1 LSGPEDEQPLPV
13 GSLAKPFVTKAWARS
28 HPRTPTPR
36 LQCTSTSSCWL
47 PSGHGH
53 LGLARAIAASC
64 NAYFRTLAAATP
76 EDMLRQVLREE
87 GFLVPSPL
95 TANLAIGADGA
106 LAIRPGALL
115 RAYLRL
121 TQEPWAEG
129 DAVRSELLAGLR
141 DNAWRGT
148 ARGLARYGLWAKT
161 GTVPAL
167 DGRALRTS
175 GLTLAVDDAGF
186 AVLGVL
192 PRGTGREAASAL
204 AAAITR
210 MRTGSDHDRAED
222 IRRPR
227 ADRTLGG
234 ADDRVSVALFV
245 TLRPRTLVARNLG
258 NHPLQTSRGYLGPS
272 ASVSLRPG
280 DRLSE
285 GRWRLSV
292 PSLRFHRDVLASLS
306 CAGEPD
312 GSLRLRADM
321 AAPEYVAGVLSAELA
336 GGEGPLRTALGAAV
350 LRFLADG
357 PRHGAT
363 HVCDST
369 HCAWFIGRGPAVS
382 WPTARAAILSP
393 RPGDAIWAPP
403 LDAASW
409 QTILRGS
416 RQPGPRQWTS
426 HCGGRPLSA
435 HAVWGIGDLQVWA
448 CGRHP
453 HSSAPWSRVWRD
465 SDLARVYGGRVESV
479 ALTEDDGVWRLALR
493 TSAGTEA
500 FDYDEIHRRLAA
512 VLGWGAL
519 PSPATAVAREPGG
532 WRVSGFGLGH
542 RVGLCLGGQGGAM
555 AGGTV
560 DSPH

>member
-382 WPTARAAILSP
+382 WPTKP
-393 RPGDAIWAPP
+393 EAPP
-403 LDAASW
+403 FN
-409 QTILRGS
+409 IN
-416 RQPGPRQWTS
+416 
-426 HCGGRPLSA
+426 
-435 HAVWGIGDLQVWA
+435 
-448 CGRHP
+448 
-453 HSSAPWSRVWRD
+453 
-465 SDLARVYGGRVESV
+465 VESQAKSTGQNFSTT
-479 ALTEDDGVWRLALR
+479 AL
-493 TSAGTEA
+493 
-500 FDYDEIHRRLAA
+500 
-512 VLGWGAL
+512 
-519 PSPATAVAREPGG
+519 
-532 WRVSGFGLGH
+532 
-542 RVGLCLGGQGGAM
+542 
-555 AGGTV
+555 
-560 DSPH
+560 